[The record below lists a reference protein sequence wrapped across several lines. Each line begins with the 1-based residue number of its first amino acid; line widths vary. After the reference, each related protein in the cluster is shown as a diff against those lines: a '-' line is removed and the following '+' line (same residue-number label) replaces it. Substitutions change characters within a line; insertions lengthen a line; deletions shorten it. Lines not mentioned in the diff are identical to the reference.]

1 MKKIITITFSLMLL
15 VSFLCSQSVVELAKK
30 EKERRAKIKGKKA
43 VVVTNTDLRNLKRG
57 PAISI
62 IEPAFD
68 EDTLSLPTEEIEP
81 VDTEE
86 QTRLEAN
93 WNRANERASLLTL
106 RMNELQQRFFSFE
119 NLYDRAEMQREI
131 VETFQKLQEAKQNA
145 ETAKRELDKERK
157 KRRK

>member
-1 MKKIITITFSLMLL
+1 MKKIITITFSFMLL
-15 VSFLCSQSVVELAKK
+15 TNLLCSQSVVELAKK
-30 EKERRAKIKGKKA
+30 EKERRAKLKGKTT

-57 PAISI
+57 PAVII
-62 IEPAFD
+62 IEPAFN
-68 EDTLSLPTEEIEP
+68 EASLSFPTEEIEP

-86 QTRLEAN
+86 QARFEAN
-93 WNRANERASLLTL
+93 WNRANQRASLLTL

-131 VETFQKLQEAKQNA
+131 VETFQKLQKAKAEAELTK
-145 ETAKRELDKERK
+145 KELDRRQT